1 MSGKSVFV
9 TVCSRNTG
17 YWHMFT
23 SFQVAAA
30 HLGENLGIRCRLH
43 PHIGDSLISRA
54 RCIMLHRFLE
64 SDCDYL
70 FTLDDDIE
78 LKPDAMT
85 KLIQADR
92 DIVGGIYRLKRKEVR
107 TNPYAIRFLNENK
120 TIEYDE
126 VAEVNYLSTGCI
138 MHKREFIEK
147 FVRQYP
153 NLWFYENLSGNK
165 IPALYMPY
173 IYNNEYLSEDWAF
186 CQRAIDKGHKIWL
199 HGGVQCVHWG
209 LYPYS
214 IDDLTEDQREVTTS

>member
-30 HLGENLGIRCRLH
+30 HLGENLGMRCRLH

-120 TIEYDE
+120 TMASLQKLFNAFETNHLID
-126 VAEVNYLSTGCI
+126 VTSKHWNPKWRL
-138 MHKREFIEK
+138 
-147 FVRQYP
+147 
-153 NLWFYENLSGNK
+153 
-165 IPALYMPY
+165 ALYMPY